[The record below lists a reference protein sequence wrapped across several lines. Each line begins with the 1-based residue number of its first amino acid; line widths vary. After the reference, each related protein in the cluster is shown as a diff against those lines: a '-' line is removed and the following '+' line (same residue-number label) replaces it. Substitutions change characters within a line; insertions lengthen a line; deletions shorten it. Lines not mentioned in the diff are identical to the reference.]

1 MRFLPF
7 LFALIDLPSLEAGH
21 QYDFRDVPPGESSG
35 DSEEGGIGTPWI
47 LAVVVLALL
56 AVALLVSLNP
66 SKAIA
71 RLKALAP
78 KALILVVI
86 AVPLIAWAAS
96 SNGDEQQSLTVERW
110 TNDAGASEL
119 IVLLG
124 EKDLNTL
131 ETTNGSRTVRLECV
145 GRDGEVVLDAEQR
158 WPFVDNEPGYDSPH
172 AHQAASRE
180 QLQRADRCRLR
191 GTRVRL
197 EADVKGA
204 LTR

>member
-1 MRFLPF
+1 MRSLPF
-7 LFALIDLPSLEAGH
+7 LFELIDPPSLEAGH

-35 DSEEGGIGTPWI
+35 GGEEGGIGTPWI
-47 LAVVVLALL
+47 IAVAVLALVAI
-56 AVALLVSLNP
+56 AVLVSLNP

-71 RLKALAP
+71 RMKAVAP

-86 AVPLIAWAAS
+86 AVPLIAWAAFS
-96 SNGDEQQSLTVERW
+96 TGDEQQSLSVERW
-110 TNDAGASEL
+110 TNDAGTPEL
-119 IVLLG
+119 IISLG
-124 EKDLNTL
+124 AQDLNTL

-145 GRDGEVVLDAEQR
+145 GRDGQVVLDAEQR
-158 WPFVDNEPGYDSPH
+158 WPFVDEEPGYDSPH

-191 GTRVRL
+191 GTRVPL
-197 EADVKGA
+197 EASVTGA

>member
-7 LFALIDLPSLEAGH
+7 LFEQIDLPSLEAGH
-21 QYDFRDVPPGESSG
+21 QYDFRDVPPGESGG
-35 DSEEGGIGTPWI
+35 DGEEGGIGTPWI
-47 LAVVVLALL
+47 IAVVVLALL

-96 SNGDEQQSLTVERW
+96 SGGDAASLSVERW
-110 TNDAGASEL
+110 TNDVGAPEL
-119 IVLLG
+119 IISLG
-124 EKDLNTL
+124 AQDLNTL
-131 ETTNGSRTVRLECV
+131 ETTNGKRTVRVECV
-145 GRDGEVVLDAEQR
+145 GRDGDVVLDAEQR
-158 WPFVDNEPGYDSPH
+158 WPFVDGEPGYDSPH
-172 AHQAASRE
+172 AHQVASRE

-191 GTRVRL
+191 GTRVQL
-197 EADVKGA
+197 EASVKGA